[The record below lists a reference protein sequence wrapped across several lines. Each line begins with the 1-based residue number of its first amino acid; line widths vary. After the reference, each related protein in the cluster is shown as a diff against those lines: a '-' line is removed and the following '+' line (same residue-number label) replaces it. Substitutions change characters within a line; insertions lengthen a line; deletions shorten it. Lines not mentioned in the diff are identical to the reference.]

1 MTQFQHLDKRLRES
15 RCTNAA
21 AEFGHSSY
29 DATNVGSQFIRIQYS
44 TAFPCPRF
52 RFYPYLCLSTTLPA
66 LYTLILHSLVS
77 ILSVASTSFLS
88 KILIVL
94 PILVDRAIGHLDQS

>member
-44 TAFPCPRF
+44 TAFPVHVSVFTPTF
-52 RFYPYLCLSTTLPA
+52 VSQLPYLHFTLLYST
-66 LYTLILHSLVS
+66 V
-77 ILSVASTSFLS
+77 
-88 KILIVL
+88 
-94 PILVDRAIGHLDQS
+94 